1 MQAGPYQQITTPT
14 FQTAIQFCKR
24 GLGLTGGLINSL
36 KRNRSIPM
44 IGIFVASKVTR
55 LPNLM
60 VTDGLT
66 RGVTTIEAD
75 MDQMN
80 DPHSAF
86 GWMGLERNYIS
97 SDFPRLLWYVRNV
110 KNDTMMVKSV
120 QTTAIVIITGVVT
133 QVC

>member
-55 LPNLM
+55 LPN
-60 VTDGLT
+60 
-66 RGVTTIEAD
+66 
-75 MDQMN
+75 
-80 DPHSAF
+80 
-86 GWMGLERNYIS
+86 YIS

>member
-97 SDFPRLLWYVRNV
+97 SDFPRLLRYVHNV
-110 KNDTMMVKSV
+110 RKIAKVIVRSAKTTV
-120 QTTAIVIITGVVT
+120 TAIATG
-133 QVC
+133 